1 MVSVGAGARHDETMS
16 ATNRGES
23 RIEHD
28 DYQTPSWCV
37 RRLIERVR
45 LPTGDWLE
53 PAVGAGGI
61 IKVVESI
68 RPGSQRWSAVDIQSK
83 YILDPGQ
90 SWILTENW
98 SPNGWMLGDFLD
110 PNTTFG
116 RRWDVAITN
125 PPYSHA
131 EKFLERMRSVADHVV
146 LLLRLAW
153 LSSANRAEIFRRDPP
168 NFVAVLPNRPSF
180 TGDGKT
186 DATDYG
192 WFCWSPLTL
201 PGQTRIIWL
210 DETPIEERRQG

>member
-1 MVSVGAGARHDETMS
+1 MS
-16 ATNRGES
+16 ATGRSEQ
-23 RIEHD
+23 RINHD

-53 PAVGAGGI
+53 PAAGSGGI
-61 IKVVESI
+61 IEVVESM
-68 RPGSQRWSAVDIQSK
+68 RPGSQRWSAVEIQEK
-83 YILDPGQ
+83 YMPGDPTRGRAFIQ
-90 SWILTENW
+90 PEDGKFGKMAWAAPGWII
-98 SPNGWMLGDFLD
+98 GDFLE
-110 PNTTFG
+110 PRTTFG

-131 EKFLERMRSVADHVV
+131 VQFLERMRSVADHVV